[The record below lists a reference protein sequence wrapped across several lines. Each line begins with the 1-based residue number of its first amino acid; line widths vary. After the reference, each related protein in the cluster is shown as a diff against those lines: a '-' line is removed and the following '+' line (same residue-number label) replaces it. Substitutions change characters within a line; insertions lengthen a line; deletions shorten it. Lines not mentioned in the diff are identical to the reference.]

1 MTDPPAAPSTSP
13 PRTALGSSP
22 RDYWGAQLLGWGGL
36 TLVSVLSS
44 ASGDLD
50 GTLRFAAA
58 KTFCMCAGLGLS
70 HLWRNHLRKHGW
82 LESPQKLPLGRLT
95 AWLLLMST
103 VQTAV
108 LVGADVLFRH
118 GVLLQEGPI
127 LRDLGFLLFLWFIIF
142 TVWTLCYAMV
152 LSRRR
157 AVRFELEKLE
167 LEVSI
172 KDAELRAMQ
181 AQINPHFF
189 FNSLNSIRS
198 LIYKDAETAAQAV
211 TKLAAMMRHT
221 LQAGQRATV
230 SLAEELAAI
239 EVYLGMEK
247 LRFEDRLQLSVQLE
261 PGLEEVRL
269 PSLALQSLVENAI
282 KHGVEPSPGPC
293 PLVISAARQD
303 GQVQVRV
310 ANQGKLT
317 PTSAS
322 TRLGLANV
330 GKRLAL
336 LFGPAARCSVSEE
349 EGWVVAR
356 LILPLEPT

>member
-1 MTDPPAAPSTSP
+1 MTEPPAAPPSSP
-13 PRTALGSSP
+13 PRTAFGSSP
-22 RDYWGAQLLGWGGL
+22 RDYLGAQLLGWGGL

-44 ASGDLD
+44 ASGDLN
-50 GTLRFAAA
+50 GALRFAVA
-58 KTFCMCAGLGLS
+58 KTFCMGAGLGLS
-70 HLWRNHLRKHGW
+70 HLWRNYLRKHGW
-82 LESPQKLPLGRLT
+82 LERSQKLPLSRL
-95 AWLLLMST
+95 AAGLLLIST
-103 VQTAV
+103 VQTAI
-108 LVGADVLFRH
+108 LVGTDVLFRH
-118 GVLLQEGPI
+118 GALLQEEHV
-127 LRDLGFLLFLWFIIF
+127 LRGLVFLLFLWFIIF

-167 LEVSI
+167 LEVCI

-181 AQINPHFF
+181 AQVNPHFF

-198 LIYKDAETAAQAV
+198 LIYQDAETAAQAV
-211 TKLAAMMRHT
+211 TKLAEMMRHN

-247 LRFEDRLQLSVQLE
+247 LRFEERLQLSMQLE
-261 PGLEEVRL
+261 PGLEGVRL
-269 PSLALQSLVENAI
+269 PSMALQTLVENAI
-282 KHGVEPSPGPC
+282 KHGVEPSLGPC
-293 PLVISAARQD
+293 ALVISAARQG

-310 ANQGKLT
+310 ANQGRLT

-322 TRLGLANV
+322 TRLGLVNV

-349 EGWVVAR
+349 AGWVVAR
-356 LILPLEPT
+356 LILPPEPT

>member
-1 MTDPPAAPSTSP
+1 M
-13 PRTALGSSP
+13 GSSP
-22 RDYWGAQLLGWGGL
+22 GDYWSAQLLGWGGL

-44 ASGDLD
+44 ATGDLD
-50 GTLRFAAA
+50 RALRFAVA
-58 KTFCMCAGLGLS
+58 KTLCMGAGLGLS
-70 HLWRNHLRKHGW
+70 HLWRNHLRTHGW
-82 LESPQKLPLGRLT
+82 LEPPQKLPLSRL
-95 AWLLLMST
+95 AAGLLLLSA

-108 LVGADVLFRH
+108 LVGSDVLLRR
-118 GVLLQEGPI
+118 GELLQGEYI
-127 LRDLGFLLFLWFIIF
+127 LRDLVFLLVLWFIVF
-142 TVWTLCYAMV
+142 AVWTLCYAMV

-181 AQINPHFF
+181 AQVNPHFF

-198 LIYKDAETAAQAV
+198 LIYQDAETAAQAV
-211 TKLAAMMRHT
+211 TKLAEMMRHN

-230 SLAEELAAI
+230 SLTEELAAI

-247 LRFEDRLQLSVQLE
+247 LRFEDRLQLSMQLE
-261 PGLEEVRL
+261 PGLEGVRL
-269 PSLALQSLVENAI
+269 PSLALQALVENAI
-282 KHGVEPSPGPC
+282 KHGVEPSLGPC
-293 PLVISAARQD
+293 PLVISAARQGD
-303 GQVQVRV
+303 MVQVRV
-310 ANQGKLT
+310 ANQGKLN